1 MTPELRAARA
11 GKLSASKAAII
22 MGALDTSGLAG
33 LIRDLAYERV
43 HGPLPDGYQSRAM
56 LEGKEN
62 EAKALSWYEFEVG
75 EILDIDP
82 NRTLIHPKLPFVSAT
97 PDALR
102 RDRCVEAKSPEH
114 RAWMDIKKARK
125 VPSEYRW
132 QCRWQMWVRG
142 IDQCDFVAWNP
153 QLEGIIVPFNVTR
166 EELAQMEE
174 RAHLIESKI
183 VEWVHVLE
191 AK

>member
-1 MTPELRAARA
+1 MTPELRRARA

-22 MGALDTSGLAG
+22 MGGLDTSGLAG

-56 LEGKEN
+56 LNGKEN
-62 EAKALSWYEFEVG
+62 EAEALAWYEFYCG
-75 EILDIDP
+75 EPLDIDP
-82 NRTLIHPKLPFVSAT
+82 DRTLIHRALPFVSAT

-102 RDRCVEAKSPEH
+102 RDRTVEAKSPEH
-114 RAWMDIKKARK
+114 RAWMDIKRTRK

-132 QCRWQMWVRG
+132 QARWQMWVSG
-142 IDQCDFVAWNP
+142 FDQCDFVAWHA
-153 QLEGIIVPFNVTR
+153 QLSGIVIPFNVTR
-166 EELAQMEE
+166 EEFAQMEE

-183 VEWVHVLE
+183 ADMVRVLE
-191 AK
+191 DP